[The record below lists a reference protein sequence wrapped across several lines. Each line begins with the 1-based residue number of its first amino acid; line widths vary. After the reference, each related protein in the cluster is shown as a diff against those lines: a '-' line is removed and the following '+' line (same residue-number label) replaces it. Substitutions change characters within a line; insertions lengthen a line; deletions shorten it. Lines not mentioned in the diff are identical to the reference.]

1 MLEKILTFVT
11 PGPITENFRFNVRVL
26 YSWIS
31 LGLVIDVIVA
41 IIALSSGSSFD
52 VQVLIAVPIVVCIF
66 GLVGL
71 GLDSLR
77 GRNDKHPGWYWWLFP
92 IITYLV
98 MGFWLCFAI
107 FGMSLAM
114 VGIRL
119 PKFQQSHKPRY
130 KKPNQKIPNKIKE
143 EIEKKTSEELLKEYE
158 KKLIHQQEEQL
169 KRLEREQIKEE
180 EKKEIREF
188 LSIREQILLKL
199 RENPGARPKDILTE
213 EEMEELA
220 TMLFESIF

>member
-1 MLEKILTFVT
+1 M
-11 PGPITENFRFNVRVL
+11 TENFRFNVRVL

-98 MGFWLCFAI
+98 MGFWLGFTI

-114 VGIRL
+114 AGIRL
-119 PKFQQSHKPRY
+119 PKPRSDGKPRFSQIDPQKFREEIQQSKL
-130 KKPNQKIPNKIKE
+130 KDVLEEFKE
-143 EIEKKTSEELLKEYE
+143 EIQKLEQLEQQNKLDSEQAKVVRKLRSFDPSEYDKKFRDLFKKDESEE
-158 KKLIHQQEEQL
+158 
-169 KRLEREQIKEE
+169 
-180 EKKEIREF
+180 F
-188 LSIREQILLKL
+188 ILLL
-199 RENPGARPKDILTE
+199 L
-213 EEMEELA
+213 M
-220 TMLFESIF
+220 MLGVDVN